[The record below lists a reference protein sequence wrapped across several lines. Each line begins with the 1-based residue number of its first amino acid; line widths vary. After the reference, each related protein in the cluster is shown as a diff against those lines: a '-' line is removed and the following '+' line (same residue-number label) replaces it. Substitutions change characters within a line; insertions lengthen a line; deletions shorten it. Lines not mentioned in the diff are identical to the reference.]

1 LPGIRRIILD
11 VDVPSN
17 VPLVELAQQL
27 SSVPG
32 VRAINLTVTDTDVD
46 VLGLVI
52 VVEGD
57 DIDYRELQGSIEKM
71 GGAIRSI
78 DQVVAGEYILDLGI
92 DKVKERG

>member
-1 LPGIRRIILD
+1 MPGIRRLILD

-17 VPLVELAQQL
+17 VPLVELAQSL
-27 SSVPG
+27 SNVPG

-57 DIDYRELQGSIEKM
+57 DIDYKELQGSIEKM
-71 GGAIRSI
+71 GGVIRSI
-78 DQVVAGEYILDLGI
+78 DQVIAGEYILDLSI
-92 DKVKERG
+92 DKLRERG

>member
-1 LPGIRRIILD
+1 LPGIRRLILD

-17 VPLVELAQQL
+17 VPLVELAQSL
-27 SSVPG
+27 SNVPG

-57 DIDYRELQGSIEKM
+57 DIDYKELQGSIEKM
-71 GGAIRSI
+71 GGVIRSI
-78 DQVVAGEYILDLGI
+78 DQVIAGEYILDLSI
-92 DKVKERG
+92 DKLRERG